1 MLSNHKRK
9 GGRKPRGGAG
19 SNAAKHQYNRAKPGH
34 HVVQKRKEGKEMKKT
49 MVVFA
54 VMVTAM
60 VLSLGT
66 AFAGDDG
73 NLKDVG
79 TMLYLEWLKPHET
92 MSGAPAVKDF
102 GRRGPIASEALVDVG
117 TALYN
122 EAFPKESIMPEKS
135 GAAAGGV
142 TRGDENTRIWDNLMP
157 RGYGSAIGTHSKLPA
172 TLQGVSSIYCIF
184 FR

>member
-1 MLSNHKRK
+1 
-9 GGRKPRGGAG
+9 
-19 SNAAKHQYNRAKPGH
+19 
-34 HVVQKRKEGKEMKKT
+34 MKKT

-54 VMVTAM
+54 VMAM

-66 AFAGDDG
+66 AFAGDAE

-79 TMLYLEWLKPHET
+79 TMLYLDWLKPHAT

-102 GRRGPIASEALVDVG
+102 GRRGPIVSEARVDVG

-122 EAFPKESIMPEKS
+122 EAFSKESIMPEKS

-142 TRGDENTRIWDNLMP
+142 TREDENTRIWDYLMGAP
-157 RGYGSAIGTHSKLPA
+157 GGSDLP
-172 TLQGVSSIYCIF
+172 
-184 FR
+184 